1 MTKKKTPKI
10 EMTRSKSFEKRGP
23 IKKKDVEGA
32 PTFEEGIQRILE
44 KFKFPAETRREI
56 FSQIKKY
63 ASSQK
68 PKKGNQN
75 DNDQQ

>member
-1 MTKKKTPKI
+1 MKKKTPKI
-10 EMTRSKSFEKRGP
+10 KMKRSKLMESRDP
-23 IKKKDVEGA
+23 ITKKDVQGT

-56 FSQIKKY
+56 FSQISKY
-63 ASSQK
+63 ASAQK

-75 DNDQQ
+75 DDNQ